1 MIILGNWDQGQQPGN
16 AQPAQPTQPA
26 NQGGFNWN
34 QAPAQPTQPTNVQN
48 LYQQQPQSTNQF
60 GGQGFN
66 FGNAPQQNNN
76 VNNLTSQLNNLNFNA
91 TPAYNFGGNVQQTQP
106 TQPAQPTNNVANLLS
121 SSPPTKTDGFDD
133 FQTAKNT
140 GPNVNV

>member
-1 MIILGNWDQGQQPGN
+1 MLIILGNWDQGQQQGN
-16 AQPAQPTQPA
+16 AQPAQTSAP

-48 LYQQQPQSTNQF
+48 LYQQQPQPTNQF
-60 GGQGFN
+60 GGQGVN

-76 VNNLTSQLNNLNFNA
+76 MNNLTSQLNNLNFNT
-91 TPAYNFGGNVQQTQP
+91 TPAYNFGGNAQP
-106 TQPAQPTNNVANLLS
+106 TQPAQPTTNVANLLS

-140 GPNVNV
+140 APNANV